1 MGSDDRPREKI
12 MATKKAAATVVVKGK
27 GINSGFILR
36 IIIGLLFICLGIQG
50 YVGGGDAM
58 GVGDLYNALDS
69 DALVYILAT
78 IVLLSGVILLVP
90 MFIRGISE
98 KIVRVGMIA
107 VLIIWIAV
115 IVFAD
120 FIGTNFG
127 RVDWLVWIQMFLY
140 HLVVLFGILQVCGKA
155 LK

>member
-1 MGSDDRPREKI
+1 MG
-12 MATKKAAATVVVKGK
+12 TKKAAATIAVKGK
-27 GINSGFILR
+27 GINAEFFLR

-50 YVGGGDAM
+50 YVGGGRDAM
-58 GVGDLYNALDS
+58 GVGDLYNAFDS
-69 DALVYILAT
+69 DAIIYILAT

-98 KIVRVGMIA
+98 KIVKAGMIV
-107 VLIIWIAV
+107 VLIIWVAV

-120 FIGTNFG
+120 FINMPKNP
-127 RVDWLVWIQMFLY
+127 DWLEWLQMFLY
-140 HLVVLFGILQVCGKA
+140 HLIVLFGILQVCGKA